1 MNETKNG
8 ESKKMETLRERKV
21 RKAIDMRKLLID
33 LIDM

>member
-8 ESKKMETLRERKV
+8 ELEKMEKLRERKV
-21 RKAIDMRKLLID
+21 RKAIDLRKLLID

>member
-8 ESKKMETLRERKV
+8 ESKKMEKLRERKE
-21 RKAIDMRKLLID
+21 RKAIHLRKLLID

>member
-8 ESKKMETLRERKV
+8 ESKKMEKLRERKV
-21 RKAIDMRKLLID
+21 RKAIDLRKLLIG

>member
-8 ESKKMETLRERKV
+8 ELEKIEKLRERKV
-21 RKAIDMRKLLID
+21 RKAIDLRKLLID